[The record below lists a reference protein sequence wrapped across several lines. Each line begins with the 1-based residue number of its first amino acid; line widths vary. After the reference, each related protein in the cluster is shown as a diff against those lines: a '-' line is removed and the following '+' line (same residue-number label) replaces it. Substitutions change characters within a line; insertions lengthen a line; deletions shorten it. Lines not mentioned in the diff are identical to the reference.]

1 MSTLSPRVFV
11 CAVCACLVLQAGCTR
26 SRYRLRADRDAY
38 CILHEKTDST
48 PWRPP
53 INYSV
58 YPVPASRWYDP
69 TPADD
74 PRLPIPSPQLYAYPL
89 PEMPQRDPA
98 RFQPS
103 LNLQRETAALTNGA
117 SSLAGAMQRLPSV
130 ISATANPTN
139 GPLDDGQP
147 HVLAAAY
154 SGSETAPK
162 TYDGLLASVTDPIP
176 QPMSGDSA
184 VIAADVES
192 NDGIVDP
199 AQPVADANA
208 NEETGTDVL
217 EEELETEVGLKRV
230 PIPARYWDSIPSNCL
245 RRMLEFDSVRNE
257 FRDTFRRAPEPAQL
271 DSAPRLA
278 LEDIIDQA
286 SLNSR
291 ELQAQKELLYRV
303 ALALT
308 LDRFEYQLKPSVGGN
323 NTAANYS
330 HNRSGGVTVNTLGIP
345 TNFQIDKMLCT
356 GGDFLARF
364 ANNVILTFN
373 GPQGFAADVGSE
385 LLFDFSQSL
394 LQRDIRL
401 EGLTQ
406 AERDVVY
413 AAREFARFRRELFVT
428 IASQYYDLIRQ
439 FREVEIGSQ
448 NYFTLVRQFNQGEAE
463 FRAGLVDRF
472 QLDQVEQRVIDGR
485 RGLLE
490 ICTGLDNAL
499 DDLKIRIGLPT
510 EEPLN
515 INLTE
520 LFLLTLRDEL
530 AVNGELIERVRN
542 RLNAERR
549 QEFPARATLLSAGS
563 VLVDRMRDSN
573 ELRNRLGEETPLSDE
588 LVDLG
593 LRMQTEAARLD
604 VDDALLEL
612 QSELDAE
619 TQSQP
624 IVFQRR
630 MDVVNE
636 QLEVIQIQL
645 ERAGRQYPPDR
656 LTTSKM
662 QAEQYGRRAGQLA
675 DRFDQLIADERLA
688 ELPRVLEDSV
698 QLAND
703 IAALV
708 QQLDSILGRD
718 TRQRTPEEKLQ
729 ETITEV
735 DELLRE
741 SESYLLSAQGGL
753 VPIEIDMDDAMM
765 TALVRR
771 FDLLNERGFL
781 ADDWRQIKLAADDLK
796 SVLNLRA
803 AQSIRTRNG
812 VNRPFDFTF
821 DDSTTSLSATF
832 DAPFNRR
839 AQRNTFRNTLIDYQ
853 AALRRLALLEDSI
866 KLSVRRDLRS
876 LALGRERYVI
886 DIASA
891 ALAFERVVSTEL
903 ELRLGIGGVQARD
916 FLDAQTAYT
925 ASLTGVAARHIGY
938 IVDRLQLFLD
948 LELLAV
954 DDDGFWQQLYD
965 EDIQPMPYYQ
975 FPRYALPAYGTLTP
989 CLKYSPEIRRML
1001 CVPPGTAVIHKDEIS
1016 DEAPRELSTEA
1027 SNLDE
1032 PQALPSSPD

>member
-1 MSTLSPRVFV
+1 MPICCLRLFL
-11 CAVCACLVLQAGCTR
+11 CATCACFALQTGCVR
-26 SRYRLRADRDAY
+26 SRYRLRADRDAL
-38 CILHEKTDST
+38 CILYEKTDSR
-48 PWRPP
+48 PWQPP
-53 INYSV
+53 FDYAV
-58 YPVPASRWYDP
+58 YPEPASRWYDP
-69 TPADD
+69 TPRDA
-74 PRLPIPSPQLYAYPL
+74 PCLPVPSPQLYAYPL
-89 PEMPQRDPA
+89 AEMPKRDAA

-103 LNLQRETAALTNGA
+103 LTKQHETAELTNAA
-117 SSLAGAMQRLPSV
+117 SSLAEA
-130 ISATANPTN
+130 I
-139 GPLDDGQP
+139 
-147 HVLAAAY
+147 
-154 SGSETAPK
+154 
-162 TYDGLLASVTDPIP
+162 ASD
-176 QPMSGDSA
+176 A
-184 VIAADVES
+184 ES
-192 NDGIVDP
+192 NSGVVDP
-199 AQPVADANA
+199 AQRATDSSA
-208 NEETGTDVL
+208 NEETDTDVL
-217 EEELETEVGLKRV
+217 EDELKSALSLKRV
-230 PIPARYWDSIPSNCL
+230 PIPATYWNSIPSNCL
-245 RRMLEFDSVRNE
+245 RRMLEFESVRDE
-257 FRDTFRRAPEPAQL
+257 YRDTFQQDPDPKQL
-271 DSAPRLA
+271 DAAPRLA

-291 ELQAQKELLYRV
+291 DLQTQKELLYRV

-308 LDRFEYQLKPSVGGN
+308 LDRFEYQLKPSMGGN
-323 NTAANYS
+323 NTAVDFI
-330 HNRSGGVTVNTLGIP
+330 HNRSGGETVNTLGIP

-364 ANNVILTFN
+364 ANSVILTFN

-394 LQRDIRL
+394 LQTDIRL

-413 AAREFARFRRELFVT
+413 AAREFARFRRELFVDL
-428 IASQYYDLIRQ
+428 ASQYYSLIRQ
-439 FREVEIGSQ
+439 FRQVEIGSQ

-463 FRAGLVDRF
+463 FRAGLASRI
-472 QLDQVEQRVIDGR
+472 QLDQIEQQVINGR
-485 RGLLE
+485 RGLLAT
-490 ICTGLDNAL
+490 CTDLDNAL

-515 INLTE
+515 IDLTE
-520 LFLLTLRDEL
+520 LLLLTLRDEL
-530 AVNGELIERVRN
+530 AVNGELIERVRI

-549 QEFPARATLLSAGS
+549 RQFPARATLLSAGS
-563 VLVDRMRDSN
+563 VLVERMRDSN
-573 ELRNRLGEETPLSDE
+573 EIRNRLGEETPLSDE

-612 QSELDAE
+612 RSELDSE
-619 TQSQP
+619 TPSQP

-636 QLEVIQIQL
+636 QLEVIQFQL
-645 ERAGRQYPPDR
+645 ERVGRQYSSDR
-656 LTTSKM
+656 LTTYVRK
-662 QAEQYGRRAGQLA
+662 AEQYGRQARELA
-675 DRFDQLIADERLA
+675 ERFDQLIADERLA
-688 ELPRVLEDSV
+688 ELPRLLQDSLQLE
-698 QLAND
+698 ND

-708 QQLDSILGRD
+708 ERLDSTLSRD

-735 DELLRE
+735 DELLSE
-741 SESYLLSAQGGL
+741 SESYLLSSQGGL

-796 SVLNLRA
+796 SILNLRA
-803 AQSIRTRNG
+803 TQSIRTRSG
-812 VNRPFDFTF
+812 VNRAFDFTF

-839 AQRNTFRNTLIDYQ
+839 AQRNTYRNTLIDYQ
-853 AALRRLALLEDSI
+853 ASLRRLALLEDSI
-866 KLSVRRDLRS
+866 KLSVRRDLRA
-876 LALGRERYVI
+876 LALDREQYVN

-903 ELRLGIGGVQARD
+903 ELRLGIGSVAARD
-916 FLDAQTAYT
+916 FLESQTAYISSLSSV
-925 ASLTGVAARHIGY
+925 ASRHLDY

-954 DDDGFWQQLYD
+954 EDDGFWHQLYD
-965 EDIQPMPYYQ
+965 EDIQPMPYSQ
-975 FPRYALPAYGTLTP
+975 FPRYALPAYGTLNP

-1001 CVPPGTAVIHKDEIS
+1001 CVPPGTAVIHR
-1016 DEAPRELSTEA
+1016 DEAASEAPSETSTEA

-1032 PQALPSSPD
+1032 PEAISPPE